1 MEHSPASVSTCR
13 FCSHY
18 DPQGRRGGECRKLG
32 VPVRGYWRA
41 CPLAVAAFANDISPA
56 NPSPTIPQMLMPT
69 LVMSN
74 QV

>member
-1 MEHSPASVSTCR
+1 MEHSSNVSTCR

-41 CPLAVAAFANDISPA
+41 CPLATAAFTTNQPDPNPVSNCAMERVEPISA
-56 NPSPTIPQMLMPT
+56 A
-69 LVMSN
+69 
-74 QV
+74 

>member
-1 MEHSPASVSTCR
+1 MEYASINVSTCR

-41 CPLAVAAFANDISPA
+41 CPLAMAAFTTDTPKPIPI
-56 NPSPTIPQMLMPT
+56 PSVRQVMFPTIPET
-69 LVMSN
+69 K
-74 QV
+74 